1 MAAINHPLGGARR
14 GIPIRG
20 PHINGWIVG
29 AVVAVGIGATLPV
42 LQNSVATSR
51 GFDNQ
56 ALEAQ
61 RVEIQSEIRQL
72 EAEVAQFD
80 SIDRIER
87 RARTIGLVP
96 ASDPI
101 YVTVD
106 EPGPAPARIPSE
118 FLPRV
123 EPERDS
129 PDSWWRSLVRW
140 LPLLD

>member
-14 GIPIRG
+14 GIPMPG
-20 PHINGWIVG
+20 PRINGWIVG

-42 LQNSVATSR
+42 LQNSMATSR

-61 RVEIQSEIRQL
+61 RVELQSEIRQL

-96 ASDPI
+96 ASDAI
-101 YVTVD
+101 YVTVS